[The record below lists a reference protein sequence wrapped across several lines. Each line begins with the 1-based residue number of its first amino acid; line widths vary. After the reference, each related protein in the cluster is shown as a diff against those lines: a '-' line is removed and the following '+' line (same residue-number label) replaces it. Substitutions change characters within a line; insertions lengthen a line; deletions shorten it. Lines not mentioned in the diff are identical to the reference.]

1 MLVRDGKLKLQEISD
16 VLFKLQS
23 LQTNRDL
30 SKPFPM
36 TSKSENDQQNKDKI
50 AIEITSRD
58 FINALRDSRS
68 KLGEQILLK
77 YTL

>member
-1 MLVRDGKLKLQEISD
+1 VLVRDGKLKLQEISD